1 MSVRTLPRAA
11 ASRENERAMDWGL
24 GEYERTAER
33 LLPAAEVLV
42 EAVAP
47 APGELLV
54 DVGCGTGSA
63 ALIAAA
69 RGARV
74 TGVDPAPRLLEVA
87 RAEAAE
93 RGLDAAFVEGD
104 AASLPLADGEA
115 DVVVSAFGVI
125 FAPDAP
131 AAAAELARV
140 TAPAGR
146 IALSAWTPSGP
157 LREVSRAARE
167 AMARATGGPQDDRAF
182 PWHDRDALAA
192 LLGPY
197 GFEVATEEHELAFT
211 GDSAEAYFAEEWDS
225 HPLSIAG
232 WAVLE
237 PRGEAEALRER
248 MLAILD
254 AGNEDPHAF
263 RVTSRY
269 IVATARRAGRTR
281 GLRPPAS

>member
-1 MSVRTLPRAA
+1 
-11 ASRENERAMDWGL
+11 MDWGL

-33 LLPAAEVLV
+33 LLPTAEVLV
-42 EAVAP
+42 DAVAP
-47 APGELLV
+47 TPGEVLV
-54 DVGCGTGSA
+54 DVGCGTGRA

-87 RAEAAE
+87 RAEAAD
-93 RGLDAAFVEGD
+93 RGLDAAFVQGD
-104 AASLPLADGEA
+104 AASLPLADGHA

-125 FAPDAP
+125 FAPDP
-131 AAAAELARV
+131 SAAAAELARV

-167 AMARATGGPQDDRAF
+167 AMARATGGSQEDHGFA
-182 PWHDRDALAA
+182 WHDRDALAA

-211 GDSAEAYFAEEWDS
+211 GESAEAYFAEEWDP
-225 HPLSIAG
+225 HPLSVAG

-237 PRGEAEALRER
+237 PRGEAAALRER
-248 MLAILD
+248 MIAILE
-254 AGNEDPHAF
+254 AGNEDPNAF

-269 IVATARRAGRTR
+269 VVATARRAGRTR
-281 GLRPPAS
+281 GRRPPAS